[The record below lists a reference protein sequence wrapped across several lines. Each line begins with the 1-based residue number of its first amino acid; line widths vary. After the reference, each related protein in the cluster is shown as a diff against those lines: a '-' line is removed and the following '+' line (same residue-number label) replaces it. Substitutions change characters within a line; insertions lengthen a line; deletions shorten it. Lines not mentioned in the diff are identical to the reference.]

1 MSSNAFRTAAEEAF
15 LEQTPWANPQHPV
28 HQQQTQQ
35 QQRPPNRAF
44 EQPRAPSFT
53 TPAAQKRVVDIN
65 APNGSAST
73 IAENSS
79 ANNTPYG
86 EQEPQS
92 VSHNGFGNSDYDA
105 ERQARFRSL
114 SSSPLDMRKPNLPL
128 NNAFDGRSSDPASRN
143 MAYSP
148 PSARLGLFQSTAS
161 KRDPSPPLHSRPVSS
176 IHHHSTGIPSGS
188 GPNQMTAR

>member
-35 QQRPPNRAF
+35 QQRPPNRDF
-44 EQPRAPSFT
+44 EQARASSFT

-92 VSHNGFGNSDYDA
+92 VSHNAFGNSDYDA
-105 ERQARFRSL
+105 ERQSRFRSL

-148 PSARLGLFQSTAS
+148 PSARLGLFQPTAS
-161 KRDPSPPLHSRPVSS
+161 KRESSPPLHTKPVSS
-176 IHHHSTGIPSGS
+176 IHHSTGIPSGS
-188 GPNQMTAR
+188 GSNQMTAR

>member
-35 QQRPPNRAF
+35 QQRPSNRDF
-44 EQPRAPSFT
+44 EQARAPSFT

-92 VSHNGFGNSDYDA
+92 VSHNAFGNSDYDA
-105 ERQARFRSL
+105 ERQSRFRSL

-148 PSARLGLFQSTAS
+148 PSARLGLFQPTAS
-161 KRDPSPPLHSRPVSS
+161 KRESSPPLHTKPVSS
-176 IHHHSTGIPSGS
+176 IHHSTGIPSGS
-188 GPNQMTAR
+188 GSNQMTAR